1 MADKLPPSP
10 PLQKGDER
18 SGGGFGFGTPFFEQ
32 LEFFRAK
39 LNLPTERWDDIKR
52 AAHDR
57 AFIVAGAA
65 KADLLNDLRGAMQK
79 RIEDGKGLNAFR
91 QDFAEIVK
99 RNGWT
104 GWTGEGT
111 KAGEAWR
118 TRIIYSTNMST
129 SYAAGR
135 WQQLNHPDLLK
146 VRPYWRYHHADG
158 VMHPR
163 PHHLA
168 WNGIVLPH
176 DHPFWKTHFAPNGWM
191 CHCYISAASQ
201 EEYAQAQADGKGHP
215 PDGWG
220 TLDAKT
226 GAPVGIDKGFDYA
239 PGANTNRSMKD
250 LIDQKLIKLDA
261 PIGAQM
267 WQALAPALKAE
278 QLKAVREMVTVAA
291 ASMEPAGISV
301 VTHVIAP
308 DTVAALATRGI
319 ELNDAAI
326 WLRDRELIHAIR
338 DSKDA
343 RGAMLPLEVW
353 LNLPNYLA
361 QATPY
366 LDTINN
372 TLVYAFDLPDVT
384 GKIVVRVNYSSKI
397 RVNGKRQIVNSSFIA
412 TGGVVDQADMLVKQ
426 YAPL

>member
-1 MADKLPPSP
+1 MADKTA
-10 PLQKGDER
+10 
-18 SGGGFGFGTPFFEQ
+18 FGFGTPFFEQ

-39 LNLPTERWDDIKR
+39 LNLPTERWDDIQR

-104 GWTGEGT
+104 GWAGEGT

-146 VRPYWRYHHADG
+146 VRPYWHYHHADG

-163 PHHLA
+163 LHHKA
-168 WNGIVLPH
+168 WNGIILPY
-176 DHPFWKTHFAPNGWM
+176 DHLFWKTHFAPNGWM
-191 CHCYISAASQ
+191 CHCYISAATP
-201 EEYAQAQADGKGHP
+201 EEYAQAQSDGKGIP
-215 PDGWG
+215 PEGWD
-220 TLDAKT
+220 TIDPKT

-239 PGANTNRSMKD
+239 PGANATRPLKD

-267 WQALAPALKAE
+267 WQALAPTLKAE
-278 QLKAVREMVTVAA
+278 QLKAVQEMVAFSA
-291 ASMEPAGISV
+291 ASMEPANFFVFAHAIS
-301 VTHVIAP
+301 P
-308 DTVAALATRGI
+308 DIVAALADKGI

-343 RGAMLPLEVW
+343 RGAILPLEVW
-353 LNLPNYLA
+353 LNLPNYLE

-372 TLVYAFDLPDVT
+372 TLVYAFDLPEVT
-384 GKIVVRVNYSSKI
+384 GKVVVRVNYSSKI
-397 RVNGKRQIVNSSFIA
+397 RVNGKRQIVNSNFIV

-426 YAPL
+426 YVPL

>member
-1 MADKLPPSP
+1 M
-10 PLQKGDER
+10 
-18 SGGGFGFGTPFFEQ
+18 
-32 LEFFRAK
+32 
-39 LNLPTERWDDIKR
+39 
-52 AAHDR
+52 
-57 AFIVAGAA
+57 AGAA
-65 KADLLNDLRGAMQK
+65 KADLIDDLRRAVDK
-79 RIEDGKGLNAFR
+79 AIEKGTGLDEFR
-91 QDFAEIVK
+91 RDFKQIVFN
-99 RNGWT
+99 RGWT

-163 PHHLA
+163 PHHQA
-168 WNGIVLPH
+168 WNGIVLPY
-176 DHPFWKTHFAPNGWM
+176 DHPFWKTHFTPNGWM
-191 CHCYISAASQ
+191 CHCYISAASP
-201 EEYAQAQADGKGHP
+201 EEYARAQADGRGQP
-215 PDGWG
+215 PAGWG
-220 TLDAKT
+220 EINPKT

-239 PGANTNRSMKD
+239 PGANATRPLKD

-278 QLKAVREMVTVAA
+278 QLKAVQEMVALAA
-291 ASMEPAGISV
+291 ASMEPASVSV
-301 VTHVIAP
+301 VAHVISP

-361 QATPY
+361 QATSY
-366 LDTINN
+366 LDTVNN
-372 TLVYAFDLPDVT
+372 TLVYAFDLPDVA
-384 GKIVVRVNYSSKI
+384 GKVVVRVNYSSKI
-397 RVNGKRQIVNSSFIA
+397 RVDGERQIVNSNFIM
-412 TGGVVDQADMLVKQ
+412 TGGVFDAGNLKNERYVLVE
-426 YAPL
+426 